1 MSGALSWDKGHTP
14 GVRGAGAH
22 PPGLVNRS
30 PGLLDFGSMRFLIFA
45 IAVLF
50 AADTWWAVRESG
62 VDSNL
67 RGVCVVTESS
77 AAATETIWA
86 SGSQGA
92 VVRST
97 DSGKTW
103 QRLRIPEAEA
113 LDFRGVQ
120 AFDANTAY
128 VMSSGEGPQSRIYK
142 TTDGGKNWQL
152 QYQGR
157 HKAFFLDALI
167 CNDERHCVALSD
179 PVDGKFVLIATEDGA
194 TWKGLPREHMPAALE
209 KEGAFAAS
217 NSALCLDGNDI
228 YFGTGGLVA
237 RLFASHDLGR
247 TWTAAETPI
256 VSGSASSGIFSI
268 FCDERTIVAVGG
280 DYQDPARAYKNAAV
294 SRDGGKT
301 WELATQP
308 PGGYRSAVGKY
319 NGGFVAV
326 GPTGA
331 ETSVDGL
338 RWNSIGRANFNAY
351 AFPFPGSAGWAA
363 GPHGSVARFV
373 DQTKY
378 LL

>member
-1 MSGALSWDKGHTP
+1 
-14 GVRGAGAH
+14 
-22 PPGLVNRS
+22 
-30 PGLLDFGSMRFLIFA
+30 
-45 IAVLF
+45 
-50 AADTWWAVRESG
+50 

-67 RGVCVVTESS
+67 RGVCVVS
-77 AAATETIWA
+77 ETPVEEKQIVWV

-103 QRLRIPEAEA
+103 KRLRITGTES

-120 AFDANTAY
+120 AFNEKTAY
-128 VMSSGEGPQSRIYK
+128 VMSSGEGAQSRIYK
-142 TTDGGKNWQL
+142 TTDGGENWKL
-152 QYQGR
+152 QYQGA
-157 HKAFFLDALI
+157 KKEFFLDALI
-167 CNDERHCVALSD
+167 CDDEKHCTALSD
-179 PVDGKFVLIATEDGA
+179 PVEGKFVILANTDGEHWIELA
-194 TWKGLPREHMPAALE
+194 RENMPAALP

-217 NSALCLDGNDI
+217 NSSLCLDGKSI
-228 YFGTGGLVA
+228 HFGTGGPAA
-237 RLFASHDLGR
+237 RVFTSDDFGK
-247 TWTAAETPI
+247 TWTVVETPV
-256 VSGSASSGIFSI
+256 VSGNASSGIFSL

-319 NGGFVAV
+319 AGGFVAV

-338 RWNSIGRANFNAY
+338 RWNFIGKVNLNAY
-351 AFPFPGSAGWAA
+351 GSIFLWGESWAV
-363 GPHGSVARFV
+363 GPHGIVAKFL

-378 LL
+378 LI